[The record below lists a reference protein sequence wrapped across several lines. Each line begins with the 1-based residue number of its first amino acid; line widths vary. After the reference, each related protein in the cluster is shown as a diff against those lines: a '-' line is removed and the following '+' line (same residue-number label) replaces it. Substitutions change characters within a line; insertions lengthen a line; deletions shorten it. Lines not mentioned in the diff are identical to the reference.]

1 MRRLS
6 RLPKPED
13 RERGAVSVL
22 IAILM
27 VSLLGFTALAVD
39 VGMLY
44 AERTQ
49 LRNGADAAA
58 LAIAQKCARNVN
70 DVDCSTTSA
79 LARSLA
85 NGNAGDGASNVQA
98 VVLDKTAGT
107 VTVTAGAQEPGK
119 EPNRVSL
126 FFARALGFNNAGV
139 TAGATVRWG
148 QPVAGP
154 LPFPLA
160 FSICQVRYHVD
171 GSLQQLQSHG
181 DDANPDCL
189 YGPSGAPVP
198 GGFGWLAGGP
208 GVCGGLID
216 IKAGDASSSSGNSY
230 PGTVC
235 DSVLQKWAKDITA
248 GKDVIALLP
257 VFNRV
262 TGTGANAKYQL
273 TSFAAFNVKGW
284 KFSGTDNELPKSF
297 HHTSPIVPS
306 SVACTNNCRGIIG
319 SFIQYVSLADGYT
332 YGVTTEDSG
341 TDIVRLT
348 Q

>member
-1 MRRLS
+1 VQRLTP
-6 RLPKPED
+6 RQGD
-13 RERGAVSVL
+13 GERGGISVL
-22 IAILM
+22 VAILM
-27 VSLLGFTALAVD
+27 VALLGFTAIAVD

-58 LAIAQKCARNVN
+58 FAVAQKCARDLN
-70 DVDCSTTSA
+70 DPDCSTTSA

-85 NGNAGDGASNVQA
+85 NGNAGDGKTNVSS
-98 VVLDKTAGT
+98 LDLNKAAGT
-107 VTVTAGAQEPGK
+107 VKVTAGAQEAGRD
-119 EPNRVSL
+119 PNRVSL
-126 FFARALGFNNAGV
+126 FFARVFGISDAEV
-139 TAGATVRWG
+139 TAGASVRWG

-160 FSICQVRYHVD
+160 FSVCQVRYRV
-171 GSLQQLQSHG
+171 GSGLQQLQSHG

-198 GGFGWLAGGP
+198 GGFGWLTSSP

-216 IKAGDASSSSGNSY
+216 IKAGDASNSSGNSY

-235 DSVLQKWAKDITA
+235 DSVLQKWAADITA
-248 GKDVIALLP
+248 NKDVVALLP
-257 VFNRV
+257 VFDRV
-262 TGTGANAKYQL
+262 TGTGANAKYKL

-297 HHTSPIVPS
+297 HHTSPTVPS

-341 TDIVRLT
+341 ADIVRLT

>member
-1 MRRLS
+1 MQRV
-6 RLPKPED
+6 KPGSGD
-13 RERGAVSVL
+13 GERGAVSVL
-22 IAILM
+22 VAILM
-27 VSLLGFTALAVD
+27 VTLLGFTAMAVD

-58 LAIAQKCARNVN
+58 FAVAQKCAHNIN

-85 NGNAGDGASNVQA
+85 NSNAGDGSSNIKSL
-98 VVLDKTAGT
+98 VLDKTAGT
-107 VTVTAGAQEPGK
+107 VTVTAGAQEAGK
-119 EPNRVSL
+119 APNRASL
-126 FFARALGFNNAGV
+126 FFARVLGFNDVEVNASS
-139 TAGATVRWG
+139 TVRWG

-160 FSICQVRYHVD
+160 FSVCQVRYHVD

-181 DDANPDCL
+181 DNANPDCM
-189 YGPSGAPVP
+189 YGPSGAAVP
-198 GGFGWLAGGP
+198 GGFGWLTSSP

-216 IKAGDASSSSGNSY
+216 IRSGDASNSSGNSY

-235 DSVLQKWAKDITA
+235 DDVLQKWAADITA
-248 GKDVIALLP
+248 GKDAIALLP

-273 TSFAAFNVKGW
+273 TSFAAFKVKGW

-297 HHTSPIVPS
+297 HHTTPFVPS

-319 SFIQYVSLADGYT
+319 SFFEYVSLADGYT

-341 TDIVRLT
+341 TDIVRLI

>member
-1 MRRLS
+1 MRRLG
-6 RLPKPED
+6 RFPGPEGG
-13 RERGAVSVL
+13 ERGAVSVL

-58 LAIAQKCARNVN
+58 FAIAQKCAHDVN
-70 DVDCSTTSA
+70 NADCSTTST

-85 NGNAGDGASNVQA
+85 NSNAGDGASNIKS

-107 VTVTAGAQEPGK
+107 VTVTAGAQEAGK

-126 FFARALGFNNAGV
+126 FFARAMGFNDAEV
-139 TAGATVRWG
+139 STGATVRWG

-160 FSICQVRYHVD
+160 FSVCQVRYRV
-171 GSLQQLQSHG
+171 GGGLQQLQSHG

-198 GGFGWLAGGP
+198 GGFGWLTSSP

-216 IKAGDASSSSGNSY
+216 IKAGDASNSSGNSY

-235 DSVLQKWAKDITA
+235 DSVLQKWAADITA

-257 VFNRV
+257 VFDRV
-262 TGTGANAKYQL
+262 TGTGANAKYRL
-273 TSFAAFNVKGW
+273 TSFAAFSVKGW

-297 HHTSPIVPS
+297 HHTSPTVPS

-319 SFIQYVSLADGYT
+319 SFIEYVSLADGYT

-341 TDIVRLT
+341 ADIVRLT

>member
-1 MRRLS
+1 
-6 RLPKPED
+6 
-13 RERGAVSVL
+13 
-22 IAILM
+22 M
-27 VSLLGFTALAVD
+27 VTLLGFTAVAVD

-58 LAIAQKCARNVN
+58 LAVAQKCARDLN
-70 DVDCSTTSA
+70 DPDCSATSV

-85 NGNAGDGASNVQA
+85 NSNAGDGKTNVSA
-98 VVLDKTAGT
+98 LDLDKAAGT
-107 VTVTAGAQEPGK
+107 VKVTAGAQEAGK
-119 EPNRVSL
+119 DPNRVSL
-126 FFARALGFNNAGV
+126 FIARVLGFSDAEV
-139 TAGATVRWG
+139 TAEAAVQWG

-160 FSICQVRYHVD
+160 FSICQVKYHV
-171 GSLQQLQSHG
+171 GGGLQQLQSHG
-181 DDANPDCL
+181 DNANPDCL
-189 YGPSGAPVP
+189 YGPSGAAVP
-198 GGFGWLAGGP
+198 GGFGWLTSDS
-208 GVCGGLID
+208 GVCGGLIN
-216 IKAGDASSSSGNSY
+216 INSGDASNAPGNSY
-230 PGTVC
+230 PGIC
-235 DSVLQKWAKDITA
+235 DGVLQKWAADITA
-248 GKDVIALLP
+248 GKDVTALLP

-262 TGTGANAKYQL
+262 TGTGSNAKYKL

-297 HHTSPIVPS
+297 HHTSPTVPS

-348 Q
+348 H

>member
-1 MRRLS
+1 MQRLNDTPAHS
-6 RLPKPED
+6 D
-13 RERGAVSVL
+13 RERGAISVL
-22 IAILM
+22 VAILM
-27 VSLLGFTALAVD
+27 VTLLGFAALAVD

-58 LAIAQKCARNVN
+58 LAIAQKCARNIN
-70 DVDCSTTSA
+70 DADCSTTSA

-85 NGNAGDGASNVQA
+85 NSNAGDGKSNISDL
-98 VVLDKTAGT
+98 VLDKAAGT
-107 VTVTAGAQEPGK
+107 VRVTAGSQEAGK
-119 EPNRVSL
+119 EPNKVSL
-126 FFARALGFNNAGV
+126 FFARAMGFNNAEV
-139 TAGATVRWG
+139 TVGATVRWG

-160 FSICQVRYHVD
+160 FSVCQVRYHVD
-171 GSLQQLQSHG
+171 GGLQQLQSHG
-181 DDANPDCL
+181 DNANPDCM
-189 YGPSGAPVP
+189 YGPDGAAVP
-198 GGFGWLAGGP
+198 GGFGWLVSSP
-208 GVCGGLID
+208 GACGGLID
-216 IKAGDASSSSGNSY
+216 ITVGDASNSSGNSY
-230 PGTVC
+230 PGVVC
-235 DSVLQKWAKDITA
+235 DSVLQKWAADITA
-248 GKDVIALLP
+248 GKDVTALLP
-257 VFNRV
+257 VFNVV
-262 TGTGANAKYQL
+262 TGTGANAKYHL

-297 HHTSPIVPS
+297 HNTSTSVPS

-341 TDIVRLT
+341 ADIVRLT